1 RFKCKRLL
9 MKRSDYVI
17 EVPMNYYLFEET
29 SQKPLQ
35 DLKRVGHAAN
45 RTARQSTS
53 QLKGKELAH
62 QDKTSPEHSRLETK
76 FRNDTDKTQTYSFK
90 FEKTRTATLHV
101 TYQRGFS
108 IGGKANFSIGLP
120 AALEGEV
127 RYEVTK
133 ATGETFEES
142 LTTCASSDIRVSRHS
157 KCTASVVLEERH
169 LLARF
174 ELDVTMSM
182 PEGEALVFIKNKDGK
197 VVFVKQIFTLV
208 PLFPQYRITKPDGTE
223 EDKAVRFKVKGVVEG
238 TQLSTHHIRLK
249 SRKLKPGAKEG
260 TGTEVS
266 RVEVDDSGD
275 EDSEMSE
282 DDRPL

>member
-1 RFKCKRLL
+1 MFTDSL
-9 MKRSDYVI
+9 SA
-17 EVPMNYYLFEET
+17 
-29 SQKPLQ
+29 LQ
-35 DLKRVGHAAN
+35 
-45 RTARQSTS
+45 S
-53 QLKGKELAH
+53 QLKGKEMAH

-120 AALEGEV
+120 AAGEGEV

-174 ELDVTMSM
+174 E
-182 PEGEALVFIKNKDGK
+182 
-197 VVFVKQIFTLV
+197 
-208 PLFPQYRITKPDGTE
+208 
-223 EDKAVRFKVKGVVEG
+223 
-238 TQLSTHHIRLK
+238 
-249 SRKLKPGAKEG
+249 
-260 TGTEVS
+260 
-266 RVEVDDSGD
+266 
-275 EDSEMSE
+275 
-282 DDRPL
+282 